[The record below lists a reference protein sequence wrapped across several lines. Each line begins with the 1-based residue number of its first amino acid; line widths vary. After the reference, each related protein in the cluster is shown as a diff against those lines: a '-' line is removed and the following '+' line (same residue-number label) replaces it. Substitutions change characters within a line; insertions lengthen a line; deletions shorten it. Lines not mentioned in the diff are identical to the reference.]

1 MPKTGYVHRCHQQH
15 WAEDLNMFT
24 RVTSNTRSVYMPPIT
39 LCQHTLV
46 QYISLSSSKVMR
58 TDMLFLFCVFFYQSS
73 LSCDWTDQTSMFLHK
88 DPACFAQKTT
98 WPQQPVWLSSVRCG
112 RKDPWSLTFPFLSEC
127 QADISVA
134 PLLTKRCETLCVG
147 DRPPL
152 SAVWWGSMSKQLHN
166 SLPSSCWSN
175 VPNLHKKEDILGDN
189 KYKIIMFYPHAHSLC
204 NIFLCTCY
212 YLSKA
217 DKWIYFLRINK
228 VLLYCTTNFVLF

>member
-1 MPKTGYVHRCHQQH
+1 MHFTFFIKGHVDRCVVPFLCLLLPELTELWLDRSDIYVSTQ
-15 WAEDLNMFT
+15 
-24 RVTSNTRSVYMPPIT
+24 RSGMLCTKDHMTPTAHLIPLSEVWKNRPMIPVLPT
-39 LCQHTLV
+39 LT
-46 QYISLSSSKVMR
+46 
-58 TDMLFLFCVFFYQSS
+58 
-73 LSCDWTDQTSMFLHK
+73 
-88 DPACFAQKTT
+88 
-98 WPQQPVWLSSVRCG
+98 
-112 RKDPWSLTFPFLSEC
+112 FLSEC

-152 SAVWWGSMSKQLHN
+152 SAVWWGSMLKRLHN

-175 VPNLHKKEDILGDN
+175 VPNLHEKEDILGDN

-217 DKWIYFLRINK
+217 DNWISFLRINK
-228 VLLYCTTNFVLF
+228 VLQLSLIHISEPTRRA